1 LTNLKCSLYKVAKN
15 LQKELIK
22 TKHENLS
29 ITHVSKN
36 DLNIFYFSTGIIK
49 DTKLHKHST
58 KKVKKLF
65 KNLKIISFFN
75 KEVYFFTLT
84 TDCFFVVLTYS

>member
-1 LTNLKCSLYKVAKN
+1 LTNLFIFQKVAKD
-15 LQKELIK
+15 LQRELIH
-22 TKHENLS
+22 TKQENIS

-36 DLNIFYFSTGIIK
+36 GLNIFYFSTGIIK
-49 DTKLHKHST
+49 DTKLHKHSK

-75 KEVYFFTLT
+75 KEFYFYTLT
-84 TDCFFVVLTYS
+84 TDYFFFVFIYS